1 MLSFGPYKFVPTS
14 LKYNKKNRWS
24 VIECIDVMPSLQNIG
39 QGVENIE
46 LEITIYLNSLKGLN
60 QLKNMKEAEKDQIP
74 HTLVDSLGNFLG
86 QFVITQL
93 EERQISFFP
102 GGLPKKVEFSLS
114 LKSYSG
120 THIH

>member
-46 LEITIYLNSLKGLN
+46 LGSVDKKYEKR
-60 QLKNMKEAEKDQIP
+60 EKDG
-74 HTLVDSLGNFLG
+74 SLA
-86 QFVITQL
+86 
-93 EERQISFFP
+93 
-102 GGLPKKVEFSLS
+102 
-114 LKSYSG
+114 
-120 THIH
+120 